1 MFLLTNNNIQWEEDC
16 SSHSPKQSLQYRFS
30 PHDEPAVPSG
40 SPKKKQIPFSLHDCS
55 CLTAGPVPA
64 SSGYVPIPFHTE
76 PKNDT
81 ARDDSAAAS
90 ATGSRSHSP
99 PSSSRLPYPAT
110 QILHKAHGYAD
121 IGNQIPLP
129 SADDAIYSGKTPASV
144 SFLRS
149 ITANVPMTRCNR
161 PHSVPIRHSVFGK
174 QTASAGEN
182 PGTNREADFHSH
194 KKHPI
199 PECNANKT
207 PATREQ
213 SSGNKSTPRLPLHEP
228 RPSRGVMLPAE
239 LRNF

>member
-1 MFLLTNNNIQWEEDC
+1 MFLLTNNNIQWEEDS

-40 SPKKKQIPFSLHDCS
+40 SPKKKQIPFSL
-55 CLTAGPVPA
+55 
-64 SSGYVPIPFHTE
+64 IPFHTE

-121 IGNQIPLP
+121 TGNQIPLP

-149 ITANVPMTRCNR
+149 IAANVPMTRCNK

-182 PGTNREADFHSH
+182 PGTNRETDSHSH

-213 SSGNKSTPRLPLHEP
+213 SSGNKSTPRLPLHEA